1 MEQTESQEI
10 NPHLSSQLIRT
21 KEPRIYNG
29 ERTIS
34 SISGVGKNGQ
44 LHEKE

>member
-10 NPHLSSQLIRT
+10 MSSQLIRT